1 MEHQDCPGEFMF
13 SVVASI
19 LTQIWNFCSTEL
31 ILTSIS
37 TAGIFVI
44 LFFVS
49 RKMILLLT
57 ILCIKVMTKNKSTLL
72 QINWDI

>member
-37 TAGIFVI
+37 TAGIFII
-44 LFFVS
+44 LFFC
-49 RKMILLLT
+49 KQEDDF
-57 ILCIKVMTKNKSTLL
+57 TLDNSMY
-72 QINWDI
+72 QGYDQE

>member
-31 ILTSIS
+31 ILASIS
-37 TAGIFVI
+37 TAEIFII
-44 LFFVS
+44 LFFFKQEDDFTLDNS
-49 RKMILLLT
+49 MYQGYDTYTCFFRK
-57 ILCIKVMTKNKSTLL
+57 C
-72 QINWDI
+72 